1 MPFSWKIPI
10 CQKKRITNG
19 LWAKDPEADRG
30 TRAYCDTDSWGD
42 TLVCQD
48 NLLTVVTSGTEGFE
62 RDSWIGKR
70 RNDVL
75 PLICTALWIGDNP
88 LESMEITWH
97 KTILSAS
104 RTRAREHQRAEFYCL
119 SLSSPWECWQYIR
132 LALLFQCTNV
142 ISPLWHCP
150 AAPIPIISSSSVP
163 RGSGSGMR
171 EDANAAP
178 RAFCQLLPLSLP
190 LGMVLQP
197 ANCLCWAGLQQ
208 NNNLTLFFPSFP
220 PCWQKSSVIPRW
232 KAPKDSFLLSL
243 KKPPSL

>member
-1 MPFSWKIPI
+1 MAFSWEIPI

-42 TLVCQD
+42 TLLCQD

-70 RNDVL
+70 RKDVL
-75 PLICTALWIGDNP
+75 PLIWTALWIADNP

-97 KTILSAS
+97 KTILNASSA
-104 RTRAREHQRAEFYCL
+104 RARECQCAEFHCL
-119 SLSSPWECWQYIR
+119 LLSNPWESWQYIR
-132 LALLFQCTNV
+132 LPLLFPCTNV

-150 AAPIPIISSSSVP
+150 AAPTPINFSLRIQTLAH
-163 RGSGSGMR
+163 RGCQHCTPWLLS
-171 EDANAAP
+171 AAASP
-178 RAFCQLLPLSLP
+178 SPFSP

-197 ANCLCWAGLQQ
+197 ANWFCWAGLQQ
-208 NNNLTLFFPSFP
+208 NINLTPFFPGFP
-220 PCWQKSSVIPRW
+220 PSWQKSSVIPRR
-232 KAPKDSFLLSL
+232 KAPKTLFF
-243 KKPPSL
+243 